1 MKSTLKI
8 VAALALSASFFT
20 ASAQGDGKMMKKDGK
35 MADGKMM
42 KKDKMSKGKMKSKM
56 ATDGTAAPATAPA
69 ATPAP
74 KM

>member
-20 ASAQGDGKMMKKDGK
+20 ASAQGDGKMMKKDSK
-35 MADGKMM
+35 MADSKMM
-42 KKDKMSKGKMKSKM
+42 KKDKMNKSKM
-56 ATDGTAAPATAPA
+56 KAKTMSATPATP